1 MRSAHTVSTKRP
13 TCVFVIE
20 ETKHGKKL
28 CGATVPVH
36 ELPAD
41 SRWPVLCGLHLR
53 TYTSPVLAPA
63 AKPEEG

>member
-1 MRSAHTVSTKRP
+1 
-13 TCVFVIE
+13 VFVIE